1 MTTAVIIVAA
11 GRGNRAGGEI
21 AKQWQM
27 LGGRPVLAHG
37 LAAFANLPVVL
48 VIHPEDRARAAALVS
63 FNTALSWFSTSA
75 RSRFLPISE
84 SVANTTG

>member
-48 VIHPEDRARAAALVS
+48 VIHPEDRARAAALAPGVRLIDGG
-63 FNTALSWFSTSA
+63 A
-75 RSRFLPISE
+75 SRGE
-84 SVANTTG
+84 SVR